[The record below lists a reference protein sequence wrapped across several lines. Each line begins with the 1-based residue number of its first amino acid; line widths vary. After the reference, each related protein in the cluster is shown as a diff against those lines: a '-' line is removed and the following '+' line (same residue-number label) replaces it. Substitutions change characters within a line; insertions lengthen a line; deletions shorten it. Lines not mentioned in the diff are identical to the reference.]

1 MAGYRRDNPI
11 HGKPGREAN
20 VKGAIPRGREMEDRE
35 REALLREQTER
46 RNHAA
51 ASMGEGQEEP
61 EERAKEL
68 QEVALKQYITEYRN
82 AQGAMALVQEFGFSD
97 DQIDRI
103 FGAILEEVK
112 GSEGKKPP
120 WVGKRY
126 DIKTMKYLD
135 VEEWIARYGR
145 ELKGAGNR

>member
-20 VKGAIPRGREMEDRE
+20 VKGAIPRGREM
-35 REALLREQTER
+35 
-46 RNHAA
+46 
-51 ASMGEGQEEP
+51 
-61 EERAKEL
+61 EL